1 MSVVTLEGRKS
12 LKNNELNG
20 LNNSKNTIGLA
31 YFFIGRDVRSNNI
44 EFLPFMLNIDTFPI
58 A

>member
-1 MSVVTLEGRKS
+1 MLVVTLEGRKS

-20 LNNSKNTIGLA
+20 LNSSKNTIGLA
-31 YFFIGRDVRSNNI
+31 YFFIGCDACSNKT
-44 EFLPFMLNIDTFPI
+44 EFLPLMLNIDTFPI